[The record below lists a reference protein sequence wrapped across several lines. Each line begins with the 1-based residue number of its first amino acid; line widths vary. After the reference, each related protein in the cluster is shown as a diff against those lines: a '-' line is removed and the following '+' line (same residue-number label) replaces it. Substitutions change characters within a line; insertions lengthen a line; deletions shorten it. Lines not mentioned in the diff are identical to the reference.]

1 MRGALDGGESA
12 VLPVPTVSEGAWAH
26 LARWQGVSNSTSR
39 FRNTSP
45 IGRGQRQVSRPS
57 GTGWPW
63 LRRQPD
69 PAHLYVSEL
78 TALSHC
84 NYSVHCVQ
92 NSPSYV
98 TTHFHLSWIRAC
110 SLPPAWLPILALP
123 PTGCVT
129 SGKLLSLSLLVSSPV
144 TGIII
149 APTLMGY

>member
-12 VLPVPTVSEGAWAH
+12 VLPGPTVSEGTWAH

-45 IGRGQRQVSRPS
+45 IGRDQWRVSRPS
-57 GTGWPW
+57 EPGWPW

-78 TALSHC
+78 TALCHC
-84 NYSVHCVQ
+84 NYSVHRAQ

-98 TTHFHLSWIRAC
+98 TTHFHPSWIRAC
-110 SLPPAWLPILALP
+110 SLLPAWLPVLALP

-129 SGKLLSLSLLVSSPV
+129 SGKLISLSLLVSSPEKRV
-144 TGIII
+144 II